1 MTAQHE
7 VLVEGVRQRLRAV
20 RERALADATSHL
32 DAVSEA
38 GPRRVCERIARCDHR
53 TAAAQQQ
60 LEHLITQWQRER
72 AAHAESIAA
81 RRRAR
86 LEGHYG
92 AQRRFL
98 LFDGRRPPVSDS
110 WNQFAGRRTADALQL
125 GARGRARTAQR
136 WMNRTNQRSR
146 RRATRAAPL
155 CDRHMHATP
164 SPVASAFDA
173 RCLRIN
179 RSGALSRSCWHRI
192 LTRSPSQVGRT
203 ASPPRWRRP
212 SSRGFLPRCARPFNP
227 QHDSRCC

>member
-1 MTAQHE
+1 MSPPLSDMEHSVRAALEDSRCKAALFSTQLLEARSDLERTQQLQLQLVARQLGAAGGKTRSDDGTDTRSSMARARAEVEEEMTAQHE

-125 GARGRARTAQR
+125 GARGRARAR
-136 WMNRTNQRSR
+136 RS
-146 RRATRAAPL
+146 A
-155 CDRHMHATP
+155 
-164 SPVASAFDA
+164 
-173 RCLRIN
+173 
-179 RSGALSRSCWHRI
+179 G
-192 LTRSPSQVGRT
+192 
-203 ASPPRWRRP
+203 
-212 SSRGFLPRCARPFNP
+212 
-227 QHDSRCC
+227 